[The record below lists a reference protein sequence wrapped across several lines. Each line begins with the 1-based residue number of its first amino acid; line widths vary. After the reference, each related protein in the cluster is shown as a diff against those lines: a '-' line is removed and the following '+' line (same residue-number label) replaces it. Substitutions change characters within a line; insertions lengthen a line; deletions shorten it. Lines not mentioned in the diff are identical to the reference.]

1 MEEKKIEAKKILNSV
16 KNQRLA
22 GYLMMLGFPLISMRP
37 LKEDPM
43 KNIFFFYKN
52 DEVDNAINEYY
63 RNKD

>member
-1 MEEKKIEAKKILNSV
+1 MDNKKILNGV

-22 GYLMMLGFPLISMRP
+22 GYLMMSGFPLISFRP

-52 DEVDNAINEYY
+52 DEVDAAINEYY
-63 RNKD
+63 RNKN